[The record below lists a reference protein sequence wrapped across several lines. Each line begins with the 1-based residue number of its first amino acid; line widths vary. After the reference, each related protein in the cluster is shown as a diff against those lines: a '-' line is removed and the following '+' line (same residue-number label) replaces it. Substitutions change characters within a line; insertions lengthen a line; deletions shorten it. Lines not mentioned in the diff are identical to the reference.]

1 MFRGTKVQRAKVSSA
16 DYPRCHRPVIDKYAM
31 QGRAVRLVPQMSPD
45 TQEDVRQG
53 GGVRHATRHTQYSLN
68 KYSQCRYQNPPMS
81 NSNKALLTGI
91 IWMLNLLMLDEQ
103 LVLKLAD

>member
-16 DYPRCHRPVIDKYAM
+16 DYPRCHLPVIDKYAM

-45 TQEDVRQG
+45 TQEDVCQG
-53 GGVRHATRHTQYSLN
+53 GGVRHTQYSLN